1 MKTPPWWPRSPII
14 YLLAGAYRPAPGQY
28 LVTCLSQNWVDVI
41 FCVSV
46 GRRTVASFAWDVV
59 CDTNPVITWY
69 VHVFAS
75 WRRALSTRQWCIAYY
90 TPDTPRTIDSSS
102 LGARRRLICTENLV
116 KFGGVV
122 LEICSRTEKQT
133 HTPTRRQAYH
143 NGVIISVKHLNALMF
158 SLNALIFDK
167 KKNYESADEP
177 RDARRQSKSR
187 QLQQLS
193 L

>member
-1 MKTPPWWPRSPII
+1 M
-14 YLLAGAYRPAPGQY
+14 
-28 LVTCLSQNWVDVI
+28 
-41 FCVSV
+41 
-46 GRRTVASFAWDVV
+46 
-59 CDTNPVITWY
+59 
-69 VHVFAS
+69 
-75 WRRALSTRQWCIAYY
+75 
-90 TPDTPRTIDSSS
+90 DSSS